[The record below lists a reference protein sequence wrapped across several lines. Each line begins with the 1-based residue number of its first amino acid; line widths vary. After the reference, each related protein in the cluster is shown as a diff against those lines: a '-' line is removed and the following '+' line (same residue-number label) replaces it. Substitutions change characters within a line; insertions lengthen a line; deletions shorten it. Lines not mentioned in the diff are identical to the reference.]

1 MSDFNLRRGKMIIVS
16 PTPFSIMETRPLS
29 SYNWAG
35 KILLVA
41 EDDYVGYLFL
51 SDIISG
57 TQAKVIRAVSVSEV
71 LNVLQNGVKI
81 DLLIFNVGLRDNDEC
96 KFICQIKKRHP
107 RLPVLAITDKDCIIM
122 HKTCID
128 AGCDTFINQHID
140 SFQMLTTID
149 ELLQKN

>member
-1 MSDFNLRRGKMIIVS
+1 MIIVS
-16 PTPFSIMETRPLS
+16 PTPFSIMETRALS

-35 KILLVA
+35 KTLLVA

-51 SDIISG
+51 SDILSG
-57 TQAKVIRAVSVSEV
+57 TQARVIRAVSVNEV
-71 LNVLQNGVKI
+71 LHVLHNGSKI

-96 KFICQIKKRHP
+96 QFICKIKKRHP
-107 RLPVLAITDKDCIIM
+107 QLPVLAITDKECTKM
-122 HKTCID
+122 HKTCIN

-149 ELLQKN
+149 ELLQKY